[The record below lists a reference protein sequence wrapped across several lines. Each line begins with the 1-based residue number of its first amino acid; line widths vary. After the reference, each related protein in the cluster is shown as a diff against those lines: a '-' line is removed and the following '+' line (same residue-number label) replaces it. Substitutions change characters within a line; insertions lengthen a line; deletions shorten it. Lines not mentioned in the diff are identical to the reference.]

1 MKSWE
6 LFKEEN
12 EEIRE
17 RYDLSMERI
26 RLMEKEETTAE
37 PYRTYFRAMAE
48 FVGMIGELT
57 EEAASGRL
65 ERETWE
71 ELAAWNQRLY
81 ADVAGPAYKKSYAN
95 PDVAAR
101 KLGEAYGSILSYLYT
116 ELRGHIIYAFEQR
129 LTDITVG
136 NELLIELYNA
146 FEEGEPDPEELRRMI
161 YWWNSDYTHV
171 FLTYRVREQLDPSLS
186 FARDI
191 ICREDL
197 ADPRYLYLFGE
208 YITDSELR
216 TSAYLA
222 SLPQEQIDSMASTF
236 TEGYR
241 MGFAVAGGPPE
252 EKKTTNLLPREG
264 LFWVV

>member
-71 ELAAWNQRLY
+71 ELAAWNQRL
-81 ADVAGPAYKKSYAN
+81 
-95 PDVAAR
+95 
-101 KLGEAYGSILSYLYT
+101 
-116 ELRGHIIYAFEQR
+116 
-129 LTDITVG
+129 
-136 NELLIELYNA
+136 
-146 FEEGEPDPEELRRMI
+146 
-161 YWWNSDYTHV
+161 
-171 FLTYRVREQLDPSLS
+171 
-186 FARDI
+186 
-191 ICREDL
+191 
-197 ADPRYLYLFGE
+197 
-208 YITDSELR
+208 
-216 TSAYLA
+216 
-222 SLPQEQIDSMASTF
+222 
-236 TEGYR
+236 
-241 MGFAVAGGPPE
+241 
-252 EKKTTNLLPREG
+252 
-264 LFWVV
+264 